1 MEEYYQYYTLDY
13 MAEKGIRIKPKD
25 EEEAKQVIAYLY
37 KAGYRWRAGSKE
49 DTFYKTYGDKTSY
62 RIYPNKVIFYSYS
75 DELENCIAPQQITG
89 IEDGNNV
96 CSFNKFV
103 KKQTQTQIQT
113 QTQTNTIKEE
123 KGMLDLVKI
132 YKERKEA
139 QIKNNAR
146 IAKDKALDK
155 DPTIKALKDLQAKSK
170 RSDGSDVFTYALCDT
185 SDSLEKEYEK
195 ITENAVKETRE
206 LNALI
211 DEVNA
216 QLGLCETYD
225 QKIAILKGYGILD
238 ESGRINA

>member
-37 KAGYRWRAGSKE
+37 MAGYHWKAGSKE
-49 DTFYKTYGDKTSY
+49 DTHYQSYGDETCY
-62 RIYPNKVIFYSYS
+62 RIYPDKVIFYSE
-75 DELENCIAPQQITG
+75 ELENCIAPQQITG
-89 IEDGNNV
+89 IEDGNSV

-103 KKQTQTQIQT
+103 KTQTQTQT
-113 QTQTNTIKEE
+113 QTKPQTNTIKEE
-123 KGMLDLVKI
+123 KEMLDLVVI
-132 YKERKEA
+132 YKKRKEA
-139 QIKNNAR
+139 QIEDNAR

-185 SDSLEKEYEK
+185 PDSLEKEYEK

-225 QKIAILKGYGILD
+225 QKISVLKGYGILD

>member
-1 MEEYYQYYTLDY
+1 MEKYHSFYTLDY

-25 EEEAKQVIAYLY
+25 EEEAKLVIKYLY
-37 KAGYRWRAGSKE
+37 KAGYRWEYDKHSNERTATYY
-49 DTFYKTYGDKTSY
+49 DVYGDKTSY
-62 RIYPNKVIFYSYS
+62 HIYLNGNITYS
-75 DELENCIAPQQITG
+75 DNLENCIVPQQITG
-89 IEDGNNV
+89 MTEGGNYG
-96 CSFNKFV
+96 FERFV
-103 KKQTQTQIQT
+103 KEE
-113 QTQTNTIKEE
+113 TQTNTIKEE
-123 KGMLDLVKI
+123 KEMLDLVKI

-139 QIKNNAR
+139 QIKDNAR
-146 IAKDKALDK
+146 IAKNKALDK

-185 SDSLEKEYEK
+185 PDSLEKEYEK

-225 QKIAILKGYGILD
+225 QKIAILKGYGILS